1 MVPCTS
7 MSIDVRAYTYNTALM
22 EYVRGHTHTP
32 PPTTH
37 THILTHTRSC
47 LATSLMSNIIYFF
60 RAHFA
65 HSQLCKESLWVPQ
78 NLCQQFQLKV
88 F

>member
-1 MVPCTS
+1 MVLS

-37 THILTHTRSC
+37 THTHTHA
-47 LATSLMSNIIYFF
+47 LLLGDFPDVKY
-60 RAHFA
+60 
-65 HSQLCKESLWVPQ
+65 KESLWVPQ

>member
-1 MVPCTS
+1 MVLS

-22 EYVRGHTHTP
+22 EYVRGHSHTHTHTP
-32 PPTTH
+32 H
-37 THILTHTRSC
+37 SC

>member
-1 MVPCTS
+1 MVLS

-37 THILTHTRSC
+37 THTHTHALLLGDFPDVKYNLFFSRSFC
-47 LATSLMSNIIYFF
+47 TQSALQRVPLGATKSLPAVST
-60 RAHFA
+60 
-65 HSQLCKESLWVPQ
+65 
-78 NLCQQFQLKV
+78 
-88 F
+88 